1 MNLTIIPSSL
11 EGTVRVPSSKSE
23 AHRLL
28 ICAALSALYNN
39 IEDPEKIYIE
49 CTDTNDDINAT
60 ARCLNGIG
68 ANIERT
74 DCGFF
79 VNPITHKSIKNID
92 ENIVIDCGESGSTL
106 RFLLPVIAALGI
118 SVKILMHGRLPE
130 RPLSPLYEELV
141 SHGAQISPQGEN
153 PLTVGGNLT
162 GGEYSIRGDVSSQ
175 FISGLLFA
183 LPLLGEDSV
192 LTVTG
197 KIESEPYIH
206 MTLDALRRF
215 TDQIAGTLPRFNIN
229 HNTKSNSISKELCA
243 CGDWSGA
250 AFWLAAGVVGRSPL
264 TVTGLNLNTRQGDS
278 AIVSVL
284 EKLGGH
290 FSYEDSRIVA
300 HPSKL
305 VGTEIDASQIP
316 DLVPILATVASVA
329 KGRTVITG
337 AARLRIKESDRLLAV
352 RKMLCSLGASVIETD
367 EGLIIDGV
375 DTLTGGEVNAYG
387 DHRIAMSAGI
397 AATLCASAVTVVGA
411 ESIAKSYPAFWKDYS
426 ALGGSFLNE

>member
-1 MNLTIIPSSL
+1 MNLIITPSSL
-11 EGTVRVPSSKSE
+11 DGAVRVPSSKSE

-39 IEDPEKIYIE
+39 IENPERIYIE
-49 CTDTNDDINAT
+49 CTDTNDDIDAT

-79 VNPITHKSIKNID
+79 VNPITRESLKNID
-92 ENIVIDCGESGSTL
+92 EDTVIDCGESGSTL
-106 RFLLPVIAALGI
+106 RFLLPVIPALGI
-118 SVKILMHGRLPE
+118 RVKILMHGRLPE
-130 RPLSPLYEELV
+130 RPLSPLYEELI
-141 SHGAQISPQGEN
+141 SHGAQISPPGEN
-153 PLTVGGNLT
+153 PLTVGRTLT

-183 LPLLGEDSV
+183 LPLLKEDSA

-197 KIESEPYIH
+197 KIESKPYIH
-206 MTLDALRRF
+206 MTLDALGHF
-215 TDQIAGTLPRFNIN
+215 TDKIAGTLPCFKIN
-229 HNTKSNSISKELCA
+229 RDTESSCTAKELCA

-250 AFWLAAGVVGRSPL
+250 AFWLAAGVVGQSPL
-264 TVTGLNLNTRQGDS
+264 TVNGLNVNTRQGDS
-278 AIVSVL
+278 AIISVL
-284 EKLGGH
+284 EKLGGR
-290 FSYEDSRIVA
+290 FSYEDSKIIT

-305 VGTEIDASQIP
+305 VGAEIDASQIP

-352 RKMLCSLGASVIETD
+352 RKMLCALGASVIETD
-367 EGLIIDGV
+367 DGLIIEGV

-397 AATLCASAVTVVGA
+397 AATLCTSNVKIVGA
-411 ESIAKSYPAFWKDYS
+411 ESVAKSYPAFWKDYKS
-426 ALGGSFLNE
+426 LGGSFSNE